1 MEKKPQK
8 SQSDALQDRKRLTF
22 EQAEGVEPLPA
33 QLQLKELSP
42 ALRAALWAVVL
53 RSVDE
58 AVDSDSWG
66 SSRVGDQWDQILK
79 DRHVY
84 RLYEMADDFTDEAK
98 VIRPELKKIFHSGS

>member
-1 MEKKPQK
+1 LEKKPQK

-66 SSRVGDQWDQILK
+66 SSRVGDPWDQILK

>member
-1 MEKKPQK
+1 LEKKPQK

-66 SSRVGDQWDQILK
+66 GSRVGGLSGRIISAESKKPAL
-79 DRHVY
+79 HS
-84 RLYEMADDFTDEAK
+84 
-98 VIRPELKKIFHSGS
+98 VISVTETRIKARRPIRAPA